1 MALGIINDLMTNVD
15 WSEIS
20 QASLDTLFMLGFSV
34 LFSTLIGIPVGL
46 ILFLTSKGRILQ
58 NTIVYN
64 IVSLI
69 VNVLRSIPFIILL
82 IVMIPATT
90 MLVGTSLGAKGT
102 IPPLVVGAFPFFAR
116 LVENALKEIDNGIF
130 QMAESCGA
138 TTWQIIRHILLPEI
152 MPSLIASI
160 TVTAIALVSY
170 TAMAGAVGG
179 GGLGDLAI
187 RYGYQRFQTDVMLIT
202 VVLMVV
208 LVQLIQFLGDLLV
221 RFVRKK

>member
-1 MALGIINDLMTNVD
+1 MALEIVNELFTNVD
-15 WSEIS
+15 WGDMT
-20 QASLDTLFMLGFSV
+20 QATSDTLFMLGFSV

-46 ILFLTSKGRILQ
+46 LLFLTSKGRLLQ
-58 NTIVYN
+58 NSAIYN
-64 IVSLI
+64 VLSFV

-90 MLVGTSLGAKGT
+90 FLVGTSLGAKGT

-116 LVENALKEIDNGIF
+116 LVENALKEIDSGIF
-130 QMAESCGA
+130 HMAESCGA
-138 TTWQIIRHILLPEI
+138 TTWQIIWYILLPEI
-152 MPSLIASI
+152 LPSLIASI

-187 RYGYQRFQTDVMLIT
+187 RYGYQRFQTNVMFIT

-208 LVQLIQFLGDLLV
+208 MVQVIQLLGDLLV
-221 RFVRKK
+221 KVMRKK

>member
-1 MALGIINDLMTNVD
+1 MAIAIINDLVSNVD

-20 QASLDTLFMLGFSV
+20 DATLDTLFMLGFAA

-46 ILFLTSKGRILQ
+46 ILFLTSKGRLLQ
-58 NTIVYN
+58 NKLVYM
-64 IVSLI
+64 VLSFV
-69 VNVLRSIPFIILL
+69 VNVLRSVPFIILL

-102 IPPLVVGAFPFFAR
+102 IPPLVIGAFPFFAR
-116 LVENALKEIDNGIF
+116 LVENALKEIDDGIF
-130 QMAESCGA
+130 NMAESCGA
-138 TTWQIIRHILLPEI
+138 STWQIIWHILLPEI
-152 MPSLIASI
+152 MPSLIASV

-170 TAMAGAVGG
+170 TAMAGTVGG
-179 GGLGDLAI
+179 GGLGDLAV

-208 LVQLIQFLGDLLV
+208 LVQLIQVLGDFLV
-221 RFVRKK
+221 KIIRK

>member
-1 MALGIINDLMTNVD
+1 MALEIINDLMSNVD
-15 WSEIS
+15 WSEIN
-20 QASLDTLFMLGFSV
+20 QATLDTLFMLGFAV
-34 LFSTLIGIPVGL
+34 FFSTIIGIPIGL
-46 ILFLTSKGRILQ
+46 ILFLTRKGRLLQ
-58 NTIVYN
+58 NTWVYS
-64 IVSLI
+64 ILSFI
-69 VNVLRSIPFIILL
+69 INVLRSVPFIILL

-102 IPPLVVGAFPFFAR
+102 IPPLVIGAFPFFAR

-130 QMAESCGA
+130 HMAESCGA
-138 TTWQIIRHILLPEI
+138 STWQIIWHILLPEI
-152 MPSLIASI
+152 TPSLIASI

-170 TAMAGAVGG
+170 TAMAGTVGG

-208 LVQLIQFLGDLLV
+208 MVQVIQVFGDLLI
-221 RFVRKK
+221 RIIRKR

>member
-1 MALGIINDLMTNVD
+1 MALEIVNELFTNVD
-15 WSEIS
+15 WGDMT
-20 QASLDTLFMLGFSV
+20 QATSDTLFMLGFSV

-46 ILFLTSKGRILQ
+46 LLFLTSKGRLLQ
-58 NTIVYN
+58 NSAIYN
-64 IVSLI
+64 VLSFV

-90 MLVGTSLGAKGT
+90 FLVGTSLGAKGT

-116 LVENALKEIDNGIF
+116 LVENALKEIDSGIF
-130 QMAESCGA
+130 HMAESCGA
-138 TTWQIIRHILLPEI
+138 TTWQIIWHILLPEI
-152 MPSLIASI
+152 LPSLIASI

-187 RYGYQRFQTDVMLIT
+187 RYGYQRFQTNVMFIT

-208 LVQLIQFLGDLLV
+208 MVQVIQLLGDLLV
-221 RFVRKK
+221 KVMRKK

>member
-1 MALGIINDLMTNVD
+1 MALEIINDLMRNVD
-15 WSEIS
+15 WSEIN
-20 QASLDTLFMLGFSV
+20 QATLDTLFMLGFAV
-34 LFSTLIGIPVGL
+34 FFSTVIGIPIGL
-46 ILFLTSKGRILQ
+46 ILFLTSKGRLLQ
-58 NTIVYN
+58 NTWVYS
-64 IVSLI
+64 ILSFI
-69 VNVLRSIPFIILL
+69 INVLRSVPFIILL

-102 IPPLVVGAFPFFAR
+102 IPPLVIGAFPFFAR

-130 QMAESCGA
+130 HMAESCGA
-138 TTWQIIRHILLPEI
+138 STWQIIWHILLPEI
-152 MPSLIASI
+152 TPSLIASI

-170 TAMAGAVGG
+170 TAMAGTVGG

-208 LVQLIQFLGDLLV
+208 MVQVIQVFGDLLI
-221 RFVRKK
+221 RIIRKR

>member
-1 MALGIINDLMTNVD
+1 MALEIINDLMSNVD
-15 WSEIS
+15 WREIN
-20 QASLDTLFMLGFSV
+20 QATLDTLFMLGFAV
-34 LFSTLIGIPVGL
+34 FFSTVIGIPIGL
-46 ILFLTSKGRILQ
+46 ILFLTSKGRLLQ
-58 NTIVYN
+58 NTWVYS
-64 IVSLI
+64 ILSFI
-69 VNVLRSIPFIILL
+69 INVLRSVPFIILL

-102 IPPLVVGAFPFFAR
+102 IPPLVIGAFPFFAR

-130 QMAESCGA
+130 HMAESCGA
-138 TTWQIIRHILLPEI
+138 STWQIIWHILLPEI
-152 MPSLIASI
+152 TPSLIASI

-170 TAMAGAVGG
+170 TAMAGTVGG

-208 LVQLIQFLGDLLV
+208 MVQVIQVFGDLLI
-221 RFVRKK
+221 RIIRKR

>member
-1 MALGIINDLMTNVD
+1 MALEIINDLMSNVD
-15 WSEIS
+15 WSEIN
-20 QASLDTLFMLGFSV
+20 QATLDTLFMLGFAV
-34 LFSTLIGIPVGL
+34 FFSTVIGIPIGL
-46 ILFLTSKGRILQ
+46 ILFLTSKGRLLQ
-58 NTIVYN
+58 NTWVYS
-64 IVSLI
+64 ILSFI
-69 VNVLRSIPFIILL
+69 INVLRSVPFIILL

-102 IPPLVVGAFPFFAR
+102 IPPLVIGAFPFFAR

-130 QMAESCGA
+130 HMAESCGA
-138 TTWQIIRHILLPEI
+138 STWQIIWHILLPEI
-152 MPSLIASI
+152 TPSLIASI

-170 TAMAGAVGG
+170 TAMAGTVGG

-208 LVQLIQFLGDLLV
+208 MVQVIQVFGDLLI
-221 RFVRKK
+221 RIIRKR

>member
-1 MALGIINDLMTNVD
+1 MALEIINDLMSNVD
-15 WSEIS
+15 WSEIN
-20 QASLDTLFMLGFSV
+20 QATLDTLFMLGFAV
-34 LFSTLIGIPVGL
+34 FFSTIIGIPIGL
-46 ILFLTSKGRILQ
+46 ILFLTSKGRLLQ
-58 NTIVYN
+58 NTWVYS
-64 IVSLI
+64 ILSFI
-69 VNVLRSIPFIILL
+69 INVLRSVPFIILL

-102 IPPLVVGAFPFFAR
+102 IPPLVIGAFPFFAR

-130 QMAESCGA
+130 HMAESCGA
-138 TTWQIIRHILLPEI
+138 STWQIIWHILLPEI
-152 MPSLIASI
+152 TPSLIASI

-170 TAMAGAVGG
+170 TAMAGTVGG

-208 LVQLIQFLGDLLV
+208 MVQVIQVFGDLLI
-221 RFVRKK
+221 RIIRKR

>member
-1 MALGIINDLMTNVD
+1 MALEIINDLMSNVD
-15 WSEIS
+15 WSEIN
-20 QASLDTLFMLGFSV
+20 QAALDTLFMLGFAV
-34 LFSTLIGIPVGL
+34 FFSTIIGIPIGL
-46 ILFLTSKGRILQ
+46 ILFLTSKGRLLQ
-58 NTIVYN
+58 NTWVYS
-64 IVSLI
+64 ILSFI
-69 VNVLRSIPFIILL
+69 INVLRSVPFIILL

-102 IPPLVVGAFPFFAR
+102 IPPLVIGAFPFFAR

-130 QMAESCGA
+130 HMAESCGA
-138 TTWQIIRHILLPEI
+138 STWQIIWHILLPEI
-152 MPSLIASI
+152 TPSLIASI

-170 TAMAGAVGG
+170 TAMAGTVGG

-208 LVQLIQFLGDLLV
+208 MVQVIQVFGDLLI
-221 RFVRKK
+221 RIIRKR

>member
-1 MALGIINDLMTNVD
+1 MALEIINDLMSNVD
-15 WSEIS
+15 WSEIN
-20 QASLDTLFMLGFSV
+20 QATLDTLFMLGFAV
-34 LFSTLIGIPVGL
+34 FFSTIIGIPIGL
-46 ILFLTSKGRILQ
+46 ILFLTSKGRLLQ
-58 NTIVYN
+58 NTWVYS
-64 IVSLI
+64 ILSFI
-69 VNVLRSIPFIILL
+69 INVLRSVPFIILL

-102 IPPLVVGAFPFFAR
+102 IPPLVIGAFPFFAR

-130 QMAESCGA
+130 HMAESCGA
-138 TTWQIIRHILLPEI
+138 STWQIIWHILLPEI
-152 MPSLIASI
+152 TPSLIASI

-170 TAMAGAVGG
+170 TAMAGTVGG

-208 LVQLIQFLGDLLV
+208 MVQVIQVFSDLLI
-221 RFVRKK
+221 RIIRKR

>member
-1 MALGIINDLMTNVD
+1 MSLALINDLMTNID
-15 WSEIS
+15 WSEIN
-20 QASLDTLFMLGFSV
+20 QASVDTLFMLGIAV

-46 ILFLTSKGRILQ
+46 ILFLTNRGGLLANKWIYSILSL
-58 NTIVYN
+58 VVN
-64 IVSLI
+64 I
-69 VNVLRSIPFIILL
+69 LRSIPFIILL
-82 IVMIPATT
+82 IIMIPTTT

-116 LVENALKEIDNGIF
+116 LVENSLQEIDKGIF

-138 TTWQIIRHILLPEI
+138 KIWQIVYYILLPELL
-152 MPSLIASI
+152 PSLIASI

-170 TAMAGAVGG
+170 TAMAGTVGG

-202 VVLMVV
+202 VGLMVI
-208 LVQLIQFLGDLLV
+208 LVQLIQIIGDSLV
-221 RFVRKK
+221 KWIRKR